1 MKDKIR
7 NNIIVAALLI
17 FALALQII
25 VPASGAT
32 ASTDES
38 DNPDP
43 NFHIYIA
50 FGQSNMEGH
59 APAEEQDMTVDENYL
74 MMQTAEGMR
83 TADGRKKKVGK
94 WYPAVPKLA
103 NINTVGIGVCDYF
116 GRSMLEIKK
125 ETNPD
130 AKVGV
135 IVVAVAGAS
144 IKVFD
149 KDKYKEYLEDEGTA
163 DWLRNIA
170 KQYGSNPY
178 QRIIDVAKLAQKDG
192 VIKGII
198 MHQGET
204 DAASSYWTDEVK
216 KIYGD
221 MVTDLGL
228 SDNIPLLAGEC
239 LQNLQEQN
247 NNINKL
253 PNLNS
258 NFHVVSSKGFRG
270 ESDGLHFTAADY
282 REYGARYAELMA
294 KVEPQYT
301 FGEPVY
307 EWSADNTS
315 VTAKRVCNEL
325 PFYVEEETVSVTK
338 EVKDEMTEPDP
349 IVPSHI
355 VRITVY
361 TSDDF
366 KNPAFTRQT
375 KTEKIDIISDST
387 ESPKPDDG
395 DSSDVQ
401 EEKPTET
408 PTIMPTSTPSAEPTE
423 APVTMPTSIP
433 SAEPTEEP
441 NQGNKPAVP
450 TQVPTPPKENIGN
463 NTTGGNI
470 NNVSDISKTD
480 TGTQTETQATDANKS
495 QTADSVTVMTLKL
508 KGVKCIAGSK
518 KITGKVSL
526 SKAKVKIKVGSRAY
540 KKATVKGKKF
550 TLRLGYKL
558 RKNTKVTIKV
568 TKKGCKG
575 IVKQYKVKQI

>member
-7 NNIIVAALLI
+7 SNIIVAALLI

-38 DNPDP
+38 GNPDP

-74 MMQTAEGMR
+74 MMQTAEGMK
-83 TADGRKKKVGK
+83 TADGKKKKVGK

-103 NINTVGIGVCDYF
+103 NSNTVGIGVCDYF
-116 GRSMLEIKK
+116 GRRMLEIKQ

-135 IVVAVAGAS
+135 IVVAVAGAG
-144 IKVFD
+144 IKAFD
-149 KDKYKEYLEDEGTA
+149 KDQYKEYLEDEGTA

-178 QRIIDVAKLAQKDG
+178 QRIIDMAKLAQKDG

-239 LQNLQEQN
+239 LQRLQGQN

-253 PNLNS
+253 PKLNS
-258 NFHVVSSKGFRG
+258 NFHVVSSEGFSG

-301 FGEPVY
+301 FREPVY

-349 IVPSHI
+349 IIPSHI

-375 KTEKIDIISDST
+375 KIEKIDIISDPT
-387 ESPKPDDG
+387 ESPKPDKG

-423 APVTMPTSIP
+423 V
-433 SAEPTEEP
+433 P
-441 NQGNKPAVP
+441 NQDNKPATP
-450 TQVPTPPKENIGN
+450 TQVPTPPKENTGN
-463 NTTGGNI
+463 NPIEGNV
-470 NNVSDISKTD
+470 NNASDISKTD
-480 TGTQTETQATDANKS
+480 TGTQMAAQPTDENKS
-495 QTADSVTVMTLKL
+495 QTVDSVTVMILKL
-508 KGVKCIAGSK
+508 NGVKCIAGSK
-518 KITGKVSL
+518 KITGKVSV
-526 SKAKVKIKVGSRAY
+526 SKAEVKIKVGSKAY
-540 KKATVKGKKF
+540 KKAVVKGKKF

-558 RKNTKVTIKV
+558 RKNTKVTIKA
-568 TKKGCKG
+568 TKKGYKG
-575 IVKQYKVKQI
+575 IVKKYKVKQI